1 MTASAND
8 WRPLVAAL
16 ANPDTRRVI
25 GLLIVGE
32 DPAAF
37 LASHSPS
44 RRRRIV
50 DALLG
55 SGVVIEDRA
64 GLRLRDS
71 VFAELLQSAAA
82 PPRTGLERF
91 LDGTRIVQYPA
102 SARDREALLRW
113 VAGQALAPHEV
124 VDERG
129 MNERLAA
136 FSDDTA
142 VLRRYLVDIGI
153 IERRRDGS
161 EYALASS
168 EPGDA

>member
-1 MTASAND
+1 
-8 WRPLVAAL
+8 
-16 ANPDTRRVI
+16 
-25 GLLIVGE
+25 
-32 DPAAF
+32 
-37 LASHSPS
+37 
-44 RRRRIV
+44 
-50 DALLG
+50 
-55 SGVVIEDRA
+55 
-64 GLRLRDS
+64 
-71 VFAELLQSAAA
+71 
-82 PPRTGLERF
+82 
-91 LDGTRIVQYPA
+91 
-102 SARDREALLRW
+102 